1 MFDTRQLVAA
11 ETLAPF
17 WKGLQSSAPY
27 RPAADWLISSPYHRP
42 TDLSGLSIEALAEPV
57 RLETLFTQRSL
68 LLNRLLFNVYEQNN
82 LYLPTERFSEED
94 TRAFHGFYEP
104 GFVAANAVMRPAL
117 ENTCFDFLSR
127 ELSVQGPWTVETL
140 EAYCTERLRAYE
152 ASPSETCRRVQES
165 ACPKEAA
172 RLFLL
177 QVAPDF
183 ISEASQMARAL
194 PGNFGPVH
202 SELMKIFIDEF
213 GYGVHPKKH
222 STLFEKTLE
231 SVGLSSRV
239 HTYYYWY
246 LPSSLVMTSYF
257 HWITSHKPRW
267 FEYVGALYWI
277 EAVVPHFNRQY
288 SKLLKAVFGR
298 DGVDTLYFDEHVGI
312 DIHHRRMA
320 FDKLI
325 RPMVQLYGESVIP
338 AMVRGIEASR
348 LLGDV
353 AERDFLAQMDF
364 CDALHSGRATPASPG
379 DLSRAEE
386 RPRGYFL
393 EPQVCDR
400 DTVLAVAQG
409 EVEVDGGYLRP
420 RVLKA
425 GEALQVPA
433 GRMVGARVVGEGAR
447 LFLGAAPPAV
457 RG

>member
-1 MFDTRQLVAA
+1 MFDTRQLIAA
-11 ETLAPF
+11 GTLAPF
-17 WKGLQSSAPY
+17 WKGLQASEPY
-27 RPAADWLISSPYHRP
+27 RPAAGWLLESPYHRP
-42 TDLSGLSIEALAEPV
+42 TDLSGVPAEALAEPV
-57 RLETLFTQRSL
+57 QLATLFTQRSL
-68 LLNRLLFNVYEQNN
+68 ILNRLLFNIYEQNN
-82 LYLPTERFSEED
+82 LYLPAGKFSEAD
-94 TRAFHGFYEP
+94 TQAFHGFYEP
-104 GFVAANAVMRPAL
+104 GFVAANALVRPAL
-117 ENTCFDFLSR
+117 EQACFDFLSR
-127 ELSVQGPWTVETL
+127 EISVDGPWTMAHL
-140 EAYCTERLRAYE
+140 EEYCARRLADYE
-152 ASPSETCRRVQES
+152 ASPSETCRRIDQS
-165 ACPKEAA
+165 AFRDRAA

-213 GYGVHPKKH
+213 GYGVHPQKH

-246 LPSSLVMTSYF
+246 LPSSLLMTSYF

-288 SKLLKAVFGR
+288 SKLLKSVFGR

-338 AMVRGIEASR
+338 AMVRGIEVSR
-348 LLGDV
+348 LLGDL

-364 CDALHSGRATPASPG
+364 CDALHAGKAAPEVAV
-379 DLSRAEE
+379 DVSRAEE
-386 RPRGYFL
+386 RPRGFFL
-393 EPQVCDR
+393 EPRVCDT

-409 EVEVDGGYLRP
+409 EVEVDGGYLQP
-420 RVLKA
+420 RVLRA
-425 GEALQVPA
+425 GEAILVPA
-433 GRMVGARVVGEGAR
+433 GRMIGARVVGEGAR
-447 LFLGAAPPAV
+447 LYVGASLPVV